1 MKNYVK
7 PRIVAILL
15 SDYYREAGSAD
26 IQGKLVEWSDGYI
39 LTVMQYG
46 GKRASDIRKYTVDV
60 SAEKEISER
69 LASVSWGTLLDIRL
83 DNNKVV
89 AVSVIS
95 DWSENIVAD

>member
-60 SAEKEISER
+60 LQKRKFPNSLPVLVGEHCLIFDLIITK
-69 LASVSWGTLLDIRL
+69 
-83 DNNKVV
+83 
-89 AVSVIS
+89 
-95 DWSENIVAD
+95 